1 MKRKQKVIPQSKQ
14 EVTSEIL
21 NSVSQMEIPG
31 MSLMSILRFG
41 GATLLKEAVKAEVTE
56 HLQRG
61 FYRHLKD
68 GEDFKGH
75 RNGYRKTTF
84 DTPIGQFEYDRQML
98 AYAPDFK
105 SQFHKK
111 YMRRPEEFA
120 AQITDMYVNGISTR
134 KVKDSLR
141 AVAGEK
147 VRLSK
152 STVSRVTKKIRDEF
166 ASWKKRD
173 LSELKVAYLFLD
185 AIRIGMRIGGTTK
198 DSVMLAYAILY
209 DGTCE
214 LLSIDLGQSESD
226 KAWGKFV
233 EDLKIRGLKDP
244 LLACSDGNQGVIN
257 SIDTHFPTAYRQRCL
272 KHRTENILDAVPA
285 EGQAHV
291 AAKLHQVF
299 YGATSLEQAK
309 LFIKDFKKEFH
320 RKYPTAVERLET
332 DLNQCLTFYLFP
344 ASHWKRIRTSNKL
357 ERLNKEIRRR
367 LDVIGRHPDETGCL
381 ALVYGVTKKYAE
393 KQKTFK
399 ANDLVQM
406 LWKKLREEKIAM
418 VEQLELD
425 LYAA

>member
-1 MKRKQKVIPQSKQ
+1 MKRKQKSIPQSKQ
-14 EVTSEIL
+14 EITQEIL
-21 NSVSQMEIPG
+21 DSVSQMELPG
-31 MSLMSILRFG
+31 MSLMSILKFG
-41 GATLLKEAVKAEVTE
+41 GAALLTEAVKVEVTE
-56 HLQRG
+56 HLERG

-68 GEDFKGH
+68 GQEFRGH

-84 DTPIGQFEYDRQML
+84 DTPIGQFEYDRQMV
-98 AYAPDFK
+98 ARAPNFK
-105 SQFHKK
+105 SQYHKK

-120 AQITDMYVNGISTR
+120 ASITDMYVNGTSTR
-134 KVKDSLR
+134 KVKDCLR

-147 VRLSK
+147 IRLSK
-152 STVSRVTKKIRDEF
+152 STVSRVTKRIREEF
-166 ASWKKRD
+166 ALWKKRD

-185 AIRIGMRIGGTTK
+185 AIRVGMRIGGTTK

-209 DGTCE
+209 DGSCE

-233 EDLKIRGLKDP
+233 EDIKLRGLKDP
-244 LLACSDGNQGVIN
+244 LLACSDGNLGVIH
-257 SIDTHFPTAYRQRCL
+257 SIDTHFPTSYRQRCL
-272 KHRTENILDAVPA
+272 KHRTDNILDAVPS

-291 AAKLHQVF
+291 AEMLHRIF

-309 LFIKDFKKEFH
+309 IYIKDFKKEFH
-320 RKYPTAVERLET
+320 KKYPTAVERLET

-344 ASHWKRIRTSNKL
+344 ASHWRRIRTSNKL

-367 LDVIGRHPDETGCL
+367 LDVIGRHPDEAGCL
-381 ALVYGVTKKYAE
+381 ALIYGVTKKYAE
-393 KQKTFK
+393 HQNGCK
-399 ANDLVQM
+399 ANDLVYM

-418 VEQLELD
+418 IEQLELD